1 MAKPI
6 LDRRTVLLVSDD
18 AHTAEELT
26 TALCG
31 SGATVRVAS
40 SERAAL
46 AALHAEP
53 IDALVCDLEIRFDAL
68 AWMKRVR
75 TALDPD
81 KRSVAAIAWSGAQS
95 FLHLTPFRA
104 AGAGFDVHLLTRS
117 PHDTLIEY
125 VRRLTEGLPSGE
137 RPIDPAEPVVSA
149 TGGPGRGPA

>member
-1 MAKPI
+1 MAKT

-18 AHTAEELT
+18 AATAEELT
-26 TALCG
+26 SALSG

-40 SERAAL
+40 TERAAL
-46 AALHAEP
+46 AALQGEP
-53 IDALVCDLEIRFDAL
+53 IDALVCDLAIRFDAL

-75 TALDPD
+75 SAAEPE
-81 KRSVAAIAWSGAQS
+81 KSGVAAIAWSGAQS

-125 VRRLTEGLPSGE
+125 VRRLTERDACE
-137 RPIDPAEPVVSA
+137 RVPDVGVSA
-149 TGGPGRGPA
+149 SSGAPGRGPA